1 MVPTKAPASR
11 SLLQQGLL
19 IAGIVL
25 VALNLRPA
33 LASVGPLIGAIRDA
47 TGLSNVALGLLTTLP
62 LLAFGTLSTLTPLVT
77 QRLGIEGALAGAL
90 VLIGL
95 GTLVRALP
103 SVALLFGGTA
113 LLSVG
118 IAAGNVLLP
127 ALVKRDF
134 PEHSGALTS
143 LYSSAMG
150 AGAAGAAGVTVPLA
164 GALGWRAALGAWAV
178 PAVVALA
185 VWFPQLTG
193 RRAMPSRRSIG
204 ASLHSLGRSALAWQV
219 ALYMGLQS
227 VTFYVVLAWLPDLLQ
242 ARGLGPAEAGW
253 MLALAQ
259 AVGIAGSAVVPLW
272 AARRRDQRPVV
283 WTLAALE
290 AAGLGGLFLPGASL
304 AALWVSLVGF
314 IGGGTFG
321 LALLFLVVRTPDPET
336 ATELSG
342 MAQSVGYLIAAV
354 GPALVGFLHDL
365 TGGWTVPLLL
375 LTATMGAKAL
385 AGLQA
390 GRPDQ
395 IRPGG

>member
-1 MVPTKAPASR
+1 MQR
-11 SLLQQGLL
+11 GLL

-25 VALNLRPA
+25 LALNLRPA
-33 LASVGPLIGAIRDA
+33 LASVGPLVGAIRDA

-62 LLAFGTLSTLTPLVT
+62 LLAFGALSTLTPLVT
-77 QRLGIEGALAGAL
+77 RRLGTEGALAGAL

-103 SVALLFGGTA
+103 SVALLFGGTV
-113 LLSVG
+113 LLGVG

-164 GALGWRAALGAWAV
+164 GALGWRWALGVWAV
-178 PAVVALA
+178 PAVAALV
-185 VWFPQLTG
+185 VWLPQLTG
-193 RRAMPSRRSIG
+193 RRVMPSRRSIG
-204 ASLHSLGRSALAWQV
+204 ASLRSLGRSALAWQV

-227 VTFYVVLAWLPDLLQ
+227 FTFYVVLAWLPDLLQ

-283 WTLAALE
+283 WTLAGLE

-304 AALWVSLVGF
+304 TALWVSLVGF

-321 LALLFLVVRTPDPET
+321 LALLFLVVCTPDSET
-336 ATELSG
+336 ATALSG